1 MLKNLGIGLTA
12 HDKYQRGFEK
22 GVLLGD
28 FASASRYF
36 QDAAKDYQKQGD
48 PHGAHRAITNAQ
60 LYDYLRTGQAQLLD
74 NLIQNLTQ
82 IPEIERI
89 GSATESMATAELIP
103 ELEARRAEAQIKA
116 LDEKVD
122 DETRSRAHEQARD
135 KFAPIRNQRL
145 ITYAYVADDEF
156 RETAESRYFLHA
168 GKSAWYRARAR
179 IAHDPAAASDE
190 LSHAV
195 ANYRR
200 AGFKKGEDEA
210 SQVLANLRIARTCW
224 VCGREMQGNG
234 FHFEYL
240 PSTLLPYHLTVLQ
253 KAKQDTSM
261 AVLEQ
266 SHVAVC
272 VVCKDVI
279 VNQAER
285 IAGAAIKQLVDQV
298 VAPLARQ
305 VDSLTNTVQQLAR
318 VSHHH

>member
-12 HDKYQRGFEK
+12 DDKYQRGFEK

-28 FASASRYF
+28 FAGAARFF
-36 QDAAKDYQKQGD
+36 QDAAKDYQKQGN

-74 NLIQNLTQ
+74 NLIQNLAQ

-89 GSATESMATAELIP
+89 GSATEYMATAELVP
-103 ELEARRAEAQIKA
+103 ELEARRAEAQIKTLGEDA
-116 LDEKVD
+116 SDEA
-122 DETRSRAHEQARD
+122 RATLHEQARD

-145 ITYAYVADDEF
+145 ITYSYIADDEF

-168 GKSAWYRARAR
+168 GKTAWFRARAR
-179 IAHDPAAASDE
+179 VAQDPAAASDE

-200 AGFKKGEDEA
+200 AGFKKGEEEA

-253 KAKQDTSM
+253 KAKQDASM
-261 AVLEQ
+261 AILDQ
-266 SHVAVC
+266 SQVAVC

-279 VNQAER
+279 INQAER
-285 IAGAAIKQLVDQV
+285 IAGAAIQQLVNDV
-298 VAPLARQ
+298 LKPLAHQ
-305 VDSLTNTVQQLAR
+305 VDALTNTVQQLTR